1 MLSAGKSVCGSHYLL
16 AASERHLVK
25 PSELDIYYEPEEVV
39 KEINSGNNHPTL
51 FHENVSSARKKLTKA
66 FSGLLTTHEKVSS
79 LFTYAELQITGIYN
93 EALQDPYSL
102 LVPGSITMA
111 TVGGV
116 LVAGKGKKPLS
127 RIFYGAL
134 FGATATAVTHPHR
147 SLEIATTGYYH
158 TSGLLSHL
166 KNYFATK
173 EETITEK
180 VENEIKINNTELES
194 NEVISEVVVK
204 VADTETPASDNT
216 SEINE
221 DIVVETIENTEADK
235 VIEEFFVVESESVS
249 SVTSDIAGTTEEVL
263 IDTSVVENESNP
275 SENVT
280 SIDDVTTAENTSVET
295 SIPVQEELL
304 MIKVD
309 EIVNKDES
317 HHVESE
323 SKFISETLEDKSTV
337 KTLEGDYGQSNPQ
350 DEDMYSTR
358 S

>member
-1 MLSAGKSVCGSHYLL
+1 MLSAGKNVCGSQYLL
-16 AASERHLVK
+16 ASSERHLVK

-39 KEINSGNNHPTL
+39 KEINSGNSHPTL

-127 RIFYGAL
+127 RVFYGAL

-158 TSGLLSHL
+158 TTGSLSHL

-180 VENEIKINNTELES
+180 VENEIKINDTELET
-194 NEVISEVVVK
+194 NEIISEVVVN
-204 VADTETPASDNT
+204 DTETLAVDNT
-216 SEINE
+216 SEINKGV
-221 DIVVETIENTEADK
+221 VVETIENTEADK
-235 VIEEFFVVESESVS
+235 LIEEFVVVDSESVS
-249 SVTSDIAGTTEEVL
+249 SVTSDIADTREEVL
-263 IDTSVVENESNP
+263 NP

-280 SIDDVTTAENTSVET
+280 SIDDVATVENTSVET
-295 SIPVQEELL
+295 SLPVQEDLL
-304 MIKVD
+304 VIKYD
-309 EIVNKDES
+309 EIVNKEES
-317 HHVESE
+317 HHVESDSTVE
-323 SKFISETLEDKSTV
+323 SETIEDKSIV
-337 KTLEGDYGQSNPQ
+337 NSETLEGDYGQSNPQ